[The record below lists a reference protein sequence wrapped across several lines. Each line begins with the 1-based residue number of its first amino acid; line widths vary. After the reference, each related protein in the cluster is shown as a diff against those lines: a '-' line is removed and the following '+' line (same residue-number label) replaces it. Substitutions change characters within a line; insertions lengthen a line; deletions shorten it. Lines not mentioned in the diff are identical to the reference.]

1 MNIMLIL
8 VSMCLLCGGI
18 GLFVGVRNAAE
29 ERRVAE
35 KKSLGLPLAHVIVL
49 CLFLGCLPLGAQ
61 EVVHAKA
68 GKVVAVNSASKTLVL
83 TLADG
88 SKMVFQDVPSHEPA
102 LSLDKAVREK
112 TVPVATFS
120 KVGANVVVLY
130 YGYDSPTAIAVRELG
145 TDAPKRT
152 IGSVSNFDR
161 HQHSLTVKTDAADQ
175 KLVLTDDTI
184 VDTNDGVVK
193 LADYKPSKGE
203 HVRCLTSGNS
213 ETALLVV
220 PQ

>member
-1 MNIMLIL
+1 
-8 VSMCLLCGGI
+8 
-18 GLFVGVRNAAE
+18 
-29 ERRVAE
+29 
-35 KKSLGLPLAHVIVL
+35 
-49 CLFLGCLPLGAQ
+49 
-61 EVVHAKA
+61 VHAKA